1 MKQRSTQQAPR
12 LQFTRDEQSDPVMK
26 KPIRRAQRAADAR
39 DAAQAKLPTRKR
51 LTVQDAPEG
60 ATTPLYK
67 RVHLTDEVK
76 TLARS
81 HHAITDSA
89 STIVHERI
97 REDEDENTAVQAVHE
112 AEKASEAGIRA
123 VEQVH
128 HSAQVRAH
136 KKAAR
141 AEKRL
146 DCANVSALIARE
158 QRSNPQAFSNPLSRW
173 QQKRR
178 IKKAYAAAKAGDQLQ
193 TARTAGAYI
202 VSAGRKAVTFV
213 RKGISLFP
221 FLLLAAMLLFVLT
234 TVSACA
240 PLAQTVMQAVVM
252 TTYPAEEADVLAAEQ
267 AYVAMEE
274 ALAYELDHYGELH
287 PEYQEVIVEADEI
300 WHDPYA
306 LISIVSAYHNGEP
319 WTIDDVYHT
328 LETFFHL
335 QYVVTESVES
345 ETRYTTEIVTEWQE
359 LYNSATGRMEWTLV
373 ETEVQVPY
381 THSICTVTME
391 NKNLSYLPIYYLT
404 EEQVSLYAMYMSTL
418 GNMPEL
424 FAGNP
429 HASQL
434 EEPMLYEIPE
444 DVLAADARFAQ
455 LMEEAQKYIG
465 YPYVWGGY
473 NPNTSFD
480 CSGFVCWVY
489 TNSGVYNTGRLG
501 ATGLHGACTEVS
513 ADMARPGDLVFFE
526 GTMGAGVDGI
536 THVGI
541 YVGSNIM
548 IHCGN
553 PISFADLTGTYW
565 QQHFHSFGRLLH

>member
-39 DAAQAKLPTRKR
+39 DAAQAKLLTRKR
-51 LTVQDAPEG
+51 LTVQDAPE
-60 ATTPLYK
+60 AAPTPLHK
-67 RVHLTDEVK
+67 RVYLTDEVK
-76 TLARS
+76 TQARS
-81 HHAITDSA
+81 HHTITDSA
-89 STIVHERI
+89 SMIVHERI

-146 DCANVSALIARE
+146 DRANVTALIARE
-158 QRSNPQAFSNPLSRW
+158 QRGNPQAFSNPLSRW
-173 QQKRR
+173 QQKHR
-178 IKKAYAAAKAGDQLQ
+178 IKKAYAAAKAGGQLQ

-202 VSAGRKAVTFV
+202 ASAGRKAVTFV

-267 AYVAMEE
+267 AYTAMEE

-287 PEYQEVIVEADEI
+287 PEYQEVIVDADEI

-345 ETRYTTEIVTEWQE
+345 ETRYRTEIVIDWVE
-359 LYNSATGRMEWTLV
+359 LYNPA
-373 ETEVQVPY
+373 
-381 THSICTVTME
+381 
-391 NKNLSYLPIYYLT
+391 
-404 EEQVSLYAMYMSTL
+404 
-418 GNMPEL
+418 
-424 FAGNP
+424 
-429 HASQL
+429 
-434 EEPMLYEIPE
+434 
-444 DVLAADARFAQ
+444 
-455 LMEEAQKYIG
+455 
-465 YPYVWGGY
+465 
-473 NPNTSFD
+473 
-480 CSGFVCWVY
+480 
-489 TNSGVYNTGRLG
+489 
-501 ATGLHGACTEVS
+501 
-513 ADMARPGDLVFFE
+513 
-526 GTMGAGVDGI
+526 
-536 THVGI
+536 
-541 YVGSNIM
+541 
-548 IHCGN
+548 
-553 PISFADLTGTYW
+553 
-565 QQHFHSFGRLLH
+565 